1 MECVIL
7 SCRTLGALLQSGNK
21 SGNDAGADDFLP
33 AFIYI
38 VLKSG
43 IPKLPSTVEY
53 ISRFRHP
60 DELLSEGGYCLT
72 NLSGAVSF
80 LHNCG
85 GCDFDIYPDEF
96 ERQYNKSA
104 PPPPVV
110 EDEEDFLC
118 F

>member
-1 MECVIL
+1 MECIIK
-7 SCRTLGALLQSGNK
+7 SCRTLGALLQSGAK
-21 SGNDAGADDFLP
+21 GKDAGADDFLP
-33 AFIYI
+33 AFIYT

-80 LHNCG
+80 LQNCG
-85 GCDFDIYPDEF
+85 GCDFDIDVDEF
-96 ERQYNKSA
+96 EVQYNKSA

>member
-1 MECVIL
+1 M
-7 SCRTLGALLQSGNK
+7 
-21 SGNDAGADDFLP
+21 
-33 AFIYI
+33 
-38 VLKSG
+38 LKSG

-80 LHNCG
+80 LQNCG
-85 GCDFDIYPDEF
+85 GCDFNIDPDEF
-96 ERQYNKSA
+96 ERQYSKLAS
-104 PPPPVV
+104 PTPVV
-110 EDEEDFLC
+110 EEEEEEDFLC

>member
-1 MECVIL
+1 M
-7 SCRTLGALLQSGNK
+7 GALLQSGDK
-21 SGNDAGADDFLP
+21 TGNDAGADDFLP

-38 VLKSG
+38 VLKSE

-80 LHNCG
+80 LQNCG
-85 GCDFDIYPDEF
+85 GCDFDIDPDEF
-96 ERQYNKSA
+96 ERQFHKRSSA
-104 PPPPVV
+104 PVV
-110 EDEEDFLC
+110 EADEEDLLC

>member
-1 MECVIL
+1 MDCIIQ
-7 SCRTLGALLQSGNK
+7 SCRTLGALLQSGGK
-21 SGNDAGADDFLP
+21 NDAGADNFLP
-33 AFIYI
+33 AFIYT

-80 LHNCG
+80 LQNCG
-85 GCDFDIYPDEF
+85 GCDFDIDPDEF
-96 ERQYNKSA
+96 ERLYNKAA
-104 PPPPVV
+104 PPPPRVD
-110 EDEEDFLC
+110 DEEDFLC